1 MDDAK
6 EGQTES
12 GEIHIIKLI
21 VGIQANNFIKID

>member
-12 GEIHIIKLI
+12 GEIYIIKLI